1 MKKQIN
7 TQHLPIYSIL
17 LTLAFITLISSCSK
31 GKDDPSSKNGGTQYC
46 GKIEWKN
53 TIGLKGYFD
62 GEVTNN
68 RFYLTTMNLKDDVD
82 KTITFHYDANHHIL
96 NDQTGFTFTY
106 DNNDIIKIV
115 MLDKGKKGSATFNF
129 DKKGHSTST
138 EIENSDDQG
147 STKLVFTYTYDQNG
161 DPVIIKGHGEDK
173 SNEGTTIS
181 DYLITANYLTDKA
194 NFLPPLPEMTPFT
207 VYFAY
212 HWYLSSHLID
222 KWQIHI
228 AITLENGTKAPPM
241 DFTQQY
247 TYTYDA
253 NGRVATM
260 VHTGNSKNIYTFNL
274 SGCK

>member
-1 MKKQIN
+1 MKEQIATHPPPN
-7 TQHLPIYSIL
+7 YRFL
-17 LTLAFITLISSCSK
+17 LNLAFIALICSWNKSSSAAL
-31 GKDDPSSKNGGTQYC
+31 PLNGNNPYC
-46 GKIEWKN
+46 GRIEWKN
-53 TIGLKGYFD
+53 TIGLKGFFE

-68 RFYLTTMNLKDDVD
+68 RYYLTTMNLKDDEA

-96 NDQTGFTFTY
+96 NDQAGFTFTY
-106 DNNDIIKIV
+106 DQNDIIKIV
-115 MLDKGKKGSATFNF
+115 MEDKDKKGYATYNF
-129 DKKGHSTST
+129 DKKGHSTTT
-138 EIENSDDQG
+138 EIENSEDQG

-161 DPVIIKGHGEDK
+161 DPVIIKGHGETK
-173 SNEGTTIS
+173 SSEGTTIS
-181 DYLITANYLTDKA
+181 DYLITATYLADKA
-194 NFLPPLPEMTPFT
+194 NFLPPSPEMTPFT

-222 KWQIHI
+222 KWQIHMTM
-228 AITLENGTKAPPM
+228 TLEDGTKAPPM

-247 TYTYDA
+247 TYTFDA

>member
-7 TQHLPIYSIL
+7 IQHLPICGIL

-31 GKDDPSSKNGGTQYC
+31 GTGDPSNTSGSNPYC
-46 GKIEWKN
+46 GRIEWKN
-53 TIGLKGYFD
+53 SIGLSGFFE

-68 RFYLTTMNLKDDVD
+68 RYYLTSMNIKDDEP

-96 NDQTGFTFTY
+96 NDQAGFKFTY
-106 DNNDIIKIV
+106 DQNDIVKIV
-115 MLDKGKKGSATFNF
+115 TGDNQGNATYNF
-129 DKKGHSTST
+129 DKKGHLTSV
-138 EIENSDDQG
+138 ESEESDDQG

-161 DPVIIKGHGEDK
+161 DPVTIKGHLESK
-173 SNEGTTIS
+173 SNEGTSIS
-181 DYLITANYLTDKA
+181 DYLITATYLTDKA

-212 HWYLSSHLID
+212 ALYLSSHLID

-228 AITLENGTKAPPM
+228 TLTLEDGTKAPPM
-241 DFTQQY
+241 DFIQQY
-247 TYTYDA
+247 TYTFDN